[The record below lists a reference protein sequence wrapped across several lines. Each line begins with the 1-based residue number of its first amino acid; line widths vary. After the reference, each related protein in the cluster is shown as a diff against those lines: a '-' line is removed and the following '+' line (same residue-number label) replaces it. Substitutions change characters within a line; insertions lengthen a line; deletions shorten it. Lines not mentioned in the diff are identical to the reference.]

1 MRRARGF
8 TLIELLVVL
17 LIFSIMLGML
27 GINLGRGD
35 RDHVRD
41 EADRLVV
48 LLQAARDE
56 AILKGTILAVE
67 FHPDGYRFLHLDN
80 KGKLVP
86 LANDDTLLPHVL
98 PEGMTLTFDMDGTP
112 AGGDANLILDPSGS
126 LSAFTLTLRAGQA
139 SWLAQ
144 GQANGKIRSRPPG
157 SSNAG

>member
-1 MRRARGF
+1 MTRARGF
-8 TLIELLVVL
+8 TLIEIVVVL
-17 LIFSIMLGML
+17 LIFTIILGMV
-27 GINLGRGD
+27 GMNLNRGD

-56 AILKGTILAVE
+56 AILKDTILAVE
-67 FHPDGYRFLHLDN
+67 FHPDGYRFLRLDN

-86 LANDDTLLPHVL
+86 LDNDDTFVPRRL

-112 AGGDANLILDPSGS
+112 AGSEANLILDPSGS
-126 LSAFTLTLRAGQA
+126 VSAFTLTLRAGHA

-144 GQANGKIRSRPPG
+144 GQANGVIRSQPPE
-157 SSNAG
+157 SVHAG